1 MGTAMFRAFS
11 EQVRARIKEGAQ
23 HKNDS
28 WISPLK
34 LLLCTISK
42 FLTEIWRIRD
52 LNMGFSFGFRRARE
66 EQRQNRARVHPVQ

>member
-1 MGTAMFRAFS
+1 MFRALS
-11 EQVRARIKEGAQ
+11 EKVRARIKEGAQ
-23 HKNDS
+23 YENDS

-34 LLLCTISK
+34 LLLCKISK